1 MMKANWYVL
10 GAVCLL
16 LASVATA
23 QLDDDGSPAG
33 QSAGL
38 PSEDVQPEVTIVER
52 DDGVV
57 YEYRV
62 KGQLYM
68 AKVVPTSGPS
78 YYLGYGWRWHP
89 GRPAVWHPG
98 FGYSAVAII
107 QLVKSGW

>member
-78 YYLGYGWRWHP
+78 YYLLDTDGDGILDVQRSGTP
-89 GRPAVWHPG
+89 DL
-98 FGYSAVAII
+98 AIP
-107 QLVKSGW
+107 QWLLFSW

>member
-1 MMKANWYVL
+1 MMKANRYVL

-23 QLDDDGSPAG
+23 QLDDDRGPAG
-33 QSAGL
+33 QSTGL

-68 AKVVPTSGPS
+68 AKVVPASGPS
-78 YYLGYGWRWHP
+78 YYLLDTDGDGILDVQRSGTP
-89 GRPAVWHPG
+89 DLAVPQWLL
-98 FGYSAVAII
+98 FS
-107 QLVKSGW
+107 W